1 MVAKKK
7 ANRVQPLPDLA
18 EAHDGARRR
27 GEPKSKKPRPIGEN
41 PGAALALVHRARARA
56 PRGR

>member
-27 GEPKSKKPRPIGEN
+27 GEPKSKKPRPISEN
-41 PGAALALVHRARARA
+41 PGAALSLVRRAR
-56 PRGR
+56 PGR